1 MMTTLYT
8 ILEGEQPFNDV
19 DCQNSPI
26 DVPLFEVFVEGL
38 CTLTIR
44 KRDKHIPTSS
54 ASFIW
59 GCQGM
64 GLPNSRMGWKM
75 H

>member
-8 ILEGEQPFNDV
+8 ILEGEQPLTDV
-19 DCQNSPI
+19 DRQKSRV
-26 DVPLFEVFVEGL
+26 DVPLSEVFVEGL

-44 KRDKHIPTSS
+44 ERDKRIPTTS

-59 GCQGM
+59 GVSRQGCA
-64 GLPNSRMGWKM
+64 NF
-75 H
+75 